1 MKNRIKNLLNK
12 IPLWRLPFWF
22 KLLWAKAFIRM
33 FRGFGPTFPND
44 IILYNELK
52 LWIETKGRPT
62 TSNINYQIN
71 KHS

>member
-1 MKNRIKNLLNK
+1 MKKYYYK
-12 IPLWRLPFWF
+12 LPMWF
-22 KLLWAKAFIRM
+22 KLWWAKQFLYM

-44 IILYNELK
+44 IILHNELT

-71 KHS
+71 IH